1 MSSVMIYSPQ
11 QLANKIKLIRTSNNW
26 SQADIAKK
34 VGIKQSTLSKF
45 ENDPDRCQL
54 QTLFKILQGLH
65 LYMELLEQPQK
76 LASDP
81 DDENW

>member
-1 MSSVMIYSPQ
+1 MSCIMIYSPQ

-34 VGIKQSTLSKF
+34 VGIKQSTLSNF

-54 QTLFKILQGLH
+54 QTVFKILQGLH
-65 LYMELLEQPQK
+65 LHMELLEQPQK
-76 LASDP
+76 LASAP